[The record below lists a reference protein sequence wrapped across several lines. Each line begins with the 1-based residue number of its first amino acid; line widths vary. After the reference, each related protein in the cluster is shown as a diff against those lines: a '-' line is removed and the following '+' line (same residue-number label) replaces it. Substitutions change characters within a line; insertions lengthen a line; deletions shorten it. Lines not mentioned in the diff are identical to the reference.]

1 MFPHALVQ
9 YYVCMDIRVVIGIC
23 VAVAIVAVSLVT
35 WRLIARYRASR
46 EIFLKYNTMAG
57 PLRVYTIRRDDDWVR
72 VMDVQ
77 GTMQSATY
85 LDDWRCYDLVYDYT
99 KQYDHLFEAGD
110 PAHGVLVL
118 GGGGYSYPKHLISK
132 HDDVFVE
139 VVEIDP
145 TVTSIAQRYFF
156 LDRLIVEFDTEE
168 SGRLKLIC
176 DEARHFLES
185 TDKRYSAI
193 VNDCF
198 SGLHFAESLATREA
212 AQLYHDHLVEG
223 GVYLSNVISALEGD
237 RAHMMKRIVTTL
249 DEVFK
254 NVYVIAGQPE
264 RPENYDNNIVIATDG
279 DYVFSGVYP
288 FVRDLGTEV
297 LLDAN
302 AVDENWTVPIAD

>member
-1 MFPHALVQ
+1 MLIQ
-9 YYVCMDIRVVIGIC
+9 YYVYMDMRIVIGIC
-23 VAVAIVAVSLVT
+23 AVAVLVVIGLVA
-35 WRLIARYRASR
+35 WRAVARYRASR
-46 EIFLKYNTMAG
+46 EIFLKFDTMAG

-99 KQYDHLFEAGD
+99 KQYDHLFEAGK
-110 PAHGVLVL
+110 PEHGVLVL
-118 GGGGYSYPKHLISK
+118 GGGGYSYPKHLISNY
-132 HDDVFVE
+132 DDVAVE

-156 LDRLIVEFDTEE
+156 LDRLIVEFETEE
-168 SGRLKLIC
+168 NGRLELIC

-198 SGLHFAESLATREA
+198 SGLHFAESLATLEA
-212 AQLYHDHLVEG
+212 AQLYRDHLVEG
-223 GVYLSNVISALEGD
+223 GVYLSNVISAVEGD
-237 RAHMMKRIVTTL
+237 RSHMINRIVATL
-249 DEVFK
+249 DAVFK

-264 RPENYDNNIVIATDG
+264 KPENYDNNIVIATDG
-279 DYVFSGVYP
+279 DYVFSGIYP
-288 FVRDLGTEV
+288 FIRDLGTNI
-297 LLDAN
+297 LLDEN
-302 AVDENWTVPIAD
+302 AVDENWTVPIAN